1 MCQELTQGGSERQ
14 LTETARS
21 LDPARFTPHVA
32 CFRPGGIRYEELRG
46 QGIPVVTF
54 PITSF
59 GKPVELLAAALRMGR
74 YLRQHRIELVHAFD
88 TPGNLFAVP
97 VARAFRVPVVLAS
110 QRAFRGLSRT
120 IDRHF
125 LRILDR
131 LADAVVVNCRELA
144 HHLVTDEHEPYEKIR
159 LCYNGIDTRNF
170 NPENR
175 ARMEEL
181 RDAPLIIGTVCAL
194 RPEKGLTTL
203 AEAFAQIARDTPEVR
218 LVIVGSGSMLA
229 KLESMRA
236 AFHLE
241 DRWLFVPSTS
251 DVVPWLHSIDIFVL
265 PSLSE
270 AFSNSLMEAMACGC
284 AVVASQVGGN
294 VELVEDGE
302 TGMLFRPADAVSLAA
317 ALSKLIHKPAV
328 RLRIAA
334 AGTQRIRTSFSREKA
349 AATMAAI
356 YGSFFDA

>member
-1 MCQELTQGGSERQ
+1 
-14 LTETARS
+14 
-21 LDPARFTPHVA
+21 
-32 CFRPGGIRYEELRG
+32 
-46 QGIPVVTF
+46 
-54 PITSF
+54 
-59 GKPVELLAAALRMGR
+59 MGR

-97 VARAFRVPVVLAS
+97 VARAFRVPVVLSS

-144 HHLVTDEHEPYEKIR
+144 KHLVAEEHEPYGQIR

-175 ARMEEL
+175 ARAEAL
-181 RDAPLIIGTVCAL
+181 RDASLVIGTVCAL

-203 AEAFAQIARDTPEVR
+203 AEAFAQIARDTPGIR

-236 AFHLE
+236 AFGLQ
-241 DRWLFVPSTS
+241 DRWILVPSVS
-251 DVVPWLHSIDIFVL
+251 EVVPWLRSIDIFVL

-284 AVVASQVGGN
+284 AVVASRVGGN
-294 VELVEDGE
+294 AELVEDGE
-302 TGMLFRPADAVSLAA
+302 TGMLFRPADAGSLALV
-317 ALSKLIHKPAV
+317 LSKLIDQPAV

-334 AGTQRIRTSFSREKA
+334 AGTQRILSRFSREKA

-356 YGSFFDA
+356 YESFFDA

>member
-1 MCQELTQGGSERQ
+1 
-14 LTETARS
+14 
-21 LDPARFTPHVA
+21 
-32 CFRPGGIRYEELRG
+32 LRA

-144 HHLVTDEHEPYEKIR
+144 HHLVTDEGEPHGQIR

-170 NPENR
+170 NPEHR
-175 ARMEEL
+175 ARMEAL
-181 RDAPLIIGTVCAL
+181 RDATLVIGTVCAL

-203 AEAFAQIARDTPEVR
+203 AEAFAQIARNTPGAR
-218 LVIVGSGSMLA
+218 LVMVGSGGMLA

-236 AFHLE
+236 AFGLE
-241 DRWLFVPSTS
+241 DRWLFVPSVS
-251 DVVPWLHSIDIFVL
+251 EVVPWLRSIDIFVL

-284 AVVASQVGGN
+284 AVVASRVGGN
-294 VELVEDGE
+294 VELVDDGE
-302 TGMLFRPADAVSLAA
+302 TGMLFEPADAGSLTL
-317 ALSKLIHKPAV
+317 ALSKLIDEPEV
-328 RLRIAA
+328 RMRIAT
-334 AGTQRIRTSFSREKA
+334 AGAQRIRTEFSREKA
-349 AATMAAI
+349 ASTMAAI
-356 YGSFFDA
+356 YESFFDG